1 MRLQA
6 ARRRRALLGYAAAL
20 VAAMSYGTGAI
31 IAKKAV
37 TDIASPMTTTA
48 FSLMFGTLVMLVVLP
63 RTPRR
68 DLTSPPRRSYV
79 YIALAGIFGVWGVA
93 FYHLA
98 LVESPV
104 ALVTTVSSS
113 FPLMAIAMIH
123 FFMQR
128 LERVT
133 LRTVLGSALV
143 VVGIGLVSV
152 GQAA

>member
-1 MRLQA
+1 MNLRA

-31 IAKKAV
+31 VAKKAV
-37 TDIASPMTTTA
+37 TDVASPMTTTA

-63 RTPRR
+63 RMQCREMTGAPRK
-68 DLTSPPRRSYV
+68 SYI
-79 YIALAGIFGVWGVA
+79 YIALAGISGVWGVG
-93 FYHLA
+93 FFHLA
-98 LVESPV
+98 LIDAPV

-113 FPLMAIAMIH
+113 YPLMAIAMVH

-133 LRTVLGSALV
+133 MRTLLGSGLV
-143 VVGIGLVSV
+143 VAGIGLVSV
-152 GQAA
+152 GQAV

>member
-1 MRLQA
+1 MKLQA
-6 ARRRRALLGYAAAL
+6 ARRRRTLYGYAAAL

-31 IAKKAV
+31 VAKKAV
-37 TDIASPMTTTA
+37 TDVASPMTTTA
-48 FSLMFGTLVMLVVLP
+48 FSLLFGTLIMLVVLP
-63 RTPRR
+63 RMSYR
-68 DLTSPPRRSYV
+68 DFRGTPRRSYV
-79 YIALAGIFGVWGVA
+79 FIALAGLSGVWGVA

-98 LVESPV
+98 LQEAPV
-104 ALVTTVSSS
+104 ALVTPVSSAY
-113 FPLMAIAMIH
+113 PLMAIAMVH

-143 VVGIGLVSV
+143 VAGIGLVSV

>member
-6 ARRRRALLGYAAAL
+6 ARRRRALYGYAAAL

-37 TDIASPMTTTA
+37 TDVASPMTATA
-48 FSLMFGTLVMLVVLP
+48 FSLMFGMLIMLVVLP

-68 DLTSPPRRSYV
+68 DLTGPPRRSYV
-79 YIALAGIFGVWGVA
+79 FIALAGLSGVWGVA
-93 FYHLA
+93 FYNLA
-98 LVESPV
+98 LAQAPV

-113 FPLMAIAMIH
+113 YPLMAIAMAH

-143 VVGIGLVSV
+143 VTGIALVSV
-152 GQAA
+152 GQAT

>member
-1 MRLQA
+1 MNLKA
-6 ARRRRALLGYAAAL
+6 ARRRRVLLGYAAAL

-31 IAKKAV
+31 VAKKAV
-37 TDIASPMTTTA
+37 TDVASPMTTTA

-63 RTPRR
+63 RMSYR
-68 DLTSPPRRSYV
+68 DMTGAPRRSYV
-79 YIALAGIFGVWGVA
+79 YIALAGISGVWGVG
-93 FYHLA
+93 FFHLA
-98 LVESPV
+98 LIDAPV

-113 FPLMAIAMIH
+113 YPLMAIAMVH

-133 LRTVLGSALV
+133 LRTLLGSVLV

-152 GQAA
+152 GQAV

>member
-6 ARRRRALLGYAAAL
+6 ARRRRALYGYAAAL

-37 TDIASPMTTTA
+37 TDMASPMTTTA
-48 FSLMFGTLVMLVVLP
+48 FSLLFGMLVMMVVLP
-63 RTPRR
+63 GMSYR
-68 DLTSPPRRSYV
+68 DMTGAPRRSYV
-79 YIALAGIFGVWGVA
+79 YIALAGISGVWGVG
-93 FYHLA
+93 FFHLA
-98 LVESPV
+98 LIDAPV

-113 FPLMAIAMIH
+113 YPLMAIAMIH

-133 LRTVLGSALV
+133 LRTALGSALV
-143 VVGIGLVSV
+143 VAGIGLVSV
-152 GQAA
+152 GQAG

>member
-1 MRLQA
+1 MNLRA

-20 VAAMSYGTGAI
+20 VAAMSYGAGAI
-31 IAKKAV
+31 VAKKAV
-37 TDIASPMTTTA
+37 TDVASPMTTTA

-63 RTPRR
+63 RMQYREMTG
-68 DLTSPPRRSYV
+68 SPRRSYV
-79 YIALAGIFGVWGVA
+79 HIALAGIFGVWGVG
-93 FYHLA
+93 FFHLA
-98 LVESPV
+98 LLDAPV

-113 FPLMAIAMIH
+113 YPLMAIAMVH

-152 GQAA
+152 GQAV